1 MRTLTTTDGRNDLM
15 TTEDIKKQINH
26 YRYRRAELED
36 EMVDLEKKD
45 GWACHPEQT
54 QWTQDKLD
62 AVNTILRNL
71 NEDLEIC
78 LANSQ

>member
-1 MRTLTTTDGRNDLM
+1 M
-15 TTEDIKKQINH
+15 TTEDIKKKINH

-62 AVNTILRNL
+62 AANALLKNL